1 MIAWQDSTVVA
12 SYAAPNRKFSILSGT
27 QEKPYYR
34 LLVEIKQGRGW
45 RVLYEGAYENLGD
58 AKAYAD
64 VMEATISSL
73 VRPRAAR
80 KKKGA
85 S

>member
-12 SYAAPNRKFSILSGT
+12 SYAAPNRKFSISRGN
-27 QEKPYYR
+27 PSFR

-45 RVLYEGAYENLGD
+45 RVLHDGEYANLDD
-58 AKAYAD
+58 AKAYAE
-64 VMEATISSL
+64 VVEVTVNAL